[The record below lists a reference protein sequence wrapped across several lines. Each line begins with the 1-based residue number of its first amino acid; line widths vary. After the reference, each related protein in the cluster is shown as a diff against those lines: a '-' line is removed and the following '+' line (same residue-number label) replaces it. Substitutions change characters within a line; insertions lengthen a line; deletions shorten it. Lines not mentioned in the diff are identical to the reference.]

1 MVLVFVLFLGVFL
14 GKSMVTNKKKEK
26 WYLRASVLK
35 IKSHGLIKLHI
46 YLIIESERQQTEI
59 RQLFAYSFRKAMDFI
74 N

>member
-1 MVLVFVLFLGVFL
+1 
-14 GKSMVTNKKKEK
+14 MVTNKKKEK

-59 RQLFAYSFRKAMDFI
+59 RQLLKNKNRKRYGSVATLFFPDLMLK
-74 N
+74 